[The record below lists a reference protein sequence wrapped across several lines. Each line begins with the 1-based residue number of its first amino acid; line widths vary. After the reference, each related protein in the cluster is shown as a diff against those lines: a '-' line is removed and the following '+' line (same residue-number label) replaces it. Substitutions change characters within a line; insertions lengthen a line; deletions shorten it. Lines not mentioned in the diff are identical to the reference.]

1 MRQAA
6 RVRVVLL
13 CHAVTEGVRRVS
25 FGDDEPPTE
34 AGLASLAHV
43 TLPRID
49 RASRGPSESCRITA
63 ERLGLTAEIDARL
76 TGCDYGRWHGQT
88 LDEVS
93 SAEPDALTQWLT
105 DPDAAPHGGETLAE
119 LQERVG
125 RWLDEQ
131 PGTRPDARPGTY
143 GGDRAVLAVADSA
156 VVRAAVAYA
165 IEAGPRALWRIEVPP
180 LCRVVLA
187 GQPGR
192 WSLRE
197 LAHCD
202 R

>member
-1 MRQAA
+1 
-6 RVRVVLL
+6 VLL
-13 CHAVTEGVRRVS
+13 CHAVTDGVRRVS
-25 FGDDEPPTE
+25 FGDDEPPTA
-34 AGLASLAHV
+34 AGLAHLADV
-43 TLPRID
+43 DLPRFD
-49 RASRGPSESCRITA
+49 RAVRGPSEACRVTA
-63 ERLGLTAEIDARL
+63 ERLGLAAEIDARL
-76 TGCDYGRWHGQT
+76 AGCDYGRWHGQT

-125 RWLDEQ
+125 RWLDEHRD
-131 PGTRPDARPGTY
+131 GA
-143 GGDRAVLAVADSA
+143 DRCVLAVADSA
-156 VVRAAVAYA
+156 VIRAAVAHA
-165 IEAGPRALWRIEVPP
+165 VEAGPRALWRIEVPP

-192 WSLRE
+192 WALRE
-197 LAHCD
+197 LVRCD